1 MEGHDS
7 LQRRLEMKKIIK
19 LATILLLIT
28 LLAISCSAE
37 KNMDGKTAETKKQM
51 SSAEYSENR
60 KAIQSVSVVEA
71 YAVAFQ
77 DEATP
82 SNRGLKSGEYK
93 LSFKET
99 TITKESIVSKLNEKI
114 KAASEAEKETEKAFY
129 NSLIAS
135 LNNAPKVEVKA
146 GSYVNFRVDENGIA
160 VVSSLDIT
168 IIIDGKP
175 IEIEKDA
182 DDKWIEIDG
191 TFFDDTELEKMLDAA
206 EDAAEA
212 IEDFF
217 NNLSQIKINFDTLI
231 SGDAQSFKIEVKD
244 GTELEAIIEGSTAF
258 KITDDKKLS
267 TSFDFKYTEYEDD
280 GKTVDE
286 EFNIKASLKLNLN
299 PTVIGEINLKDI
311 ADVSVTIN
319 GMEVWADAFLD
330 ELD

>member
-1 MEGHDS
+1 MD
-7 LQRRLEMKKIIK
+7 
-19 LATILLLIT
+19 
-28 LLAISCSAE
+28 ISIVI
-37 KNMDGKTAETKKQM
+37 DGKT
-51 SSAEYSENR
+51 
-60 KAIQSVSVVEA
+60 
-71 YAVAFQ
+71 
-77 DEATP
+77 
-82 SNRGLKSGEYK
+82 
-93 LSFKET
+93 
-99 TITKESIVSKLNEKI
+99 
-114 KAASEAEKETEKAFY
+114 
-129 NSLIAS
+129 
-135 LNNAPKVEVKA
+135 
-146 GSYVNFRVDENGIA
+146 
-160 VVSSLDIT
+160 
-168 IIIDGKP
+168 
-175 IEIEKDA
+175 IEIEKDV

-212 IEDFF
+212 IEEFF
-217 NNLSQIKINFDTLI
+217 NNLSQIKIDFDTLI

>member
-1 MEGHDS
+1 
-7 LQRRLEMKKIIK
+7 MKKIIK

-82 SNRGLKSGEYK
+82 SNRGLDSGEYK

-99 TITKESIVSKLNEKI
+99 TTITKDDIVSKLEKKI
-114 KAASEAEKETEKAFY
+114 DDAKSEAEIAFY

-146 GSYVNFRVDENGIA
+146 GSYVNFRVDKNGIA

-182 DDKWIEIDG
+182 DDKWIEIGG

-206 EDAAEA
+206 EDAAES
-212 IEDFF
+212 IEEFF
-217 NNLSQIKINFDTLI
+217 NNLKIDLK
-231 SGDAQSFKIEVKD
+231 GLQ
-244 GTELEAIIEGSTAF
+244 ELIEGKAQEIKEGDFGKDAKATGSY
-258 KITDDKKLS
+258 
-267 TSFDFKYTEYEDD
+267 SFSFENNVFVANFNYEYFE
-280 GKTVDE
+280 VDE
-286 EFNIKASLKLNLN
+286 EEEKIKVEGTISFNFKTLEEAFSALFSEYGFENFIEKS
-299 PTVIGEINLKDI
+299 KDTI
-311 ADVSVTIN
+311 DVKISVN

>member
-1 MEGHDS
+1 
-7 LQRRLEMKKIIK
+7 MKKTLK
-19 LATILLLIT
+19 LTSVLLALLLLIV
-28 LLAISCSAE
+28 SCSPE
-37 KNMDGKTAETKKQM
+37 KQMDGKTAETKKQM
-51 SSAEYSENR
+51 TSTEYSENR
-60 KAIQSVSVVEA
+60 GAIQSVSVVEA
-71 YAVAFQ
+71 YAVANQ

-82 SNRGLKSGEYK
+82 FNRGLESGEYK

-99 TITKESIVSKLNEKI
+99 TTITKESIVSKLKEKI
-114 KAASEAEKETEKAFY
+114 GATSVEAEKAFY

-135 LNNAPKVEVKA
+135 LNKAPDVKVKVEA
-146 GSYVNFRVDENGIA
+146 DSYVNFRVDEKGIA

-168 IIIDGKP
+168 IIIDDKE

-212 IEDFF
+212 IEELFKNLNKIIIDFSDPINGYHQEF
-217 NNLSQIKINFDTLI
+217 NFVGKDGAVFAGSLD
-231 SGDAQSFKIEVKD
+231 FKIED
-244 GTELEAIIEGSTAF
+244 NM
-258 KITDDKKLS
+258 LS

-286 EFNIKASLKLNLN
+286 EFNIKASLKLNIKLSE
-299 PTVIGEINLKDI
+299 IGEINLKDI